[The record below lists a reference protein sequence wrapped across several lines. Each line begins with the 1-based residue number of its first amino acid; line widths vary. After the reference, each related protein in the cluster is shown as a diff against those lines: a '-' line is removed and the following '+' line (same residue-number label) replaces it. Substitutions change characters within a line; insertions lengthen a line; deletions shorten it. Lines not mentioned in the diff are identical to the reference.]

1 MHDANLLDLS
11 SLIRLV
17 QEVQPDELYNL
28 AAQSFV
34 GDPFRQF
41 GLFGKLLA
49 TAPKPITAGVLAGSC
64 CISRCG
70 WHRPCPRTPHPPGR
84 S

>member
-1 MHDANLLDLS
+1 MGAYVVAALV
-11 SLIRLV
+11 SLVLGV
-17 QEVQPDELYNL
+17 T
-28 AAQSFV
+28 
-34 GDPFRQF
+34 

-64 CISRCG
+64 CLSRCG